1 MLTDRFVIQTLQTM
15 KPLVY
20 ILAFGIFVML
30 ALPSHGQINLQNTI
44 NNLNQNLGQ
53 GLSNDKIVKGLKEAL
68 SKGTNTSSTKAS
80 AVDGFYGNSLI
91 KIPFPKEAQEM
102 QKTLVKMGMEKQ
114 TEDFVRSL
122 NRAAEDASK
131 KAAPIFLNAIK
142 TMSISDGVNILR
154 GDSVAATK
162 FLQSKTTEELQK
174 AFAPI
179 VKASLESAQVYSYW
193 KPLAKTYNRIPMVQ
207 RVNPNMEEYVTTKAI
222 EGLFTLIAQEET
234 KIRKDPAAT
243 GSALILEVFGKK
255 P

>member
-1 MLTDRFVIQTLQTM
+1 M

-20 ILAFGIFVML
+20 FLAIGAILLFSI
-30 ALPSHGQINLQNTI
+30 PSHGQINITNTL
-44 NNLNQNLGQ
+44 NTLNQSLGQ
-53 GLSNDKIVKGLKEAL
+53 GLSNDKIVDGLKEAL

-80 AVDGFYGNSLI
+80 ALDGFYGNSI
-91 KIPFPKEAQEM
+91 IRIPFPSEAQEM

-162 FLQSKTTEELQK
+162 FLQNKTTEELK
-174 AFAPI
+174 LAFAPI
-179 VKASLESAQVYSYW
+179 VKSSLESAQVYSYW
-193 KPLAKTYNRIPMVQ
+193 KPLAKTYNRIPMVK

-222 EGLFTLIAQEET
+222 EGLFKLISQEET

-243 GSALILEVFGKK
+243 GSALIMEVFGKR